1 MSILSLVMFLNIF
14 IKTNFMN
21 ERLMQNN
28 DHFILNTIAQTIF
41 DKKGMNILA
50 LDVRRCSSL
59 TDYVIIAEGS
69 VDKHVVAIA
78 SAISKNLHEIGIS
91 PSHEEG
97 FRMGD
102 WIVLDYI
109 NIMIHLF
116 IPLVR
121 EKYQLEELWRE
132 ADIVDLSIDVSS
144 SRTGSYAGSERSASF

>member
-1 MSILSLVMFLNIF
+1 
-14 IKTNFMN
+14 MN

>member
-1 MSILSLVMFLNIF
+1 
-14 IKTNFMN
+14 
-21 ERLMQNN
+21 MQKN

-78 SAISKNLHEIGIS
+78 SAVSKSLHEIGIS
-91 PSHEEG
+91 PCHEEG
-97 FRMGD
+97 FRIGD

-109 NIMIHLF
+109 NIMIHIF

-132 ADIVDLSIDVSS
+132 AEIVDLSIDVSS
-144 SRTGSYAGSERSASF
+144 SRTDSYAASERSASF

>member
-1 MSILSLVMFLNIF
+1 
-14 IKTNFMN
+14 
-21 ERLMQNN
+21 MQKN

-50 LDVRRCSSL
+50 LDVRCCSSL

-69 VDKHVVAIA
+69 VDKHVVSLA
-78 SAISKNLHEIGIS
+78 SGVTRSLNEIGMS
-91 PSHEEG
+91 PCHEEG
-97 FRMGD
+97 YRVGD

-116 IPLVR
+116 IPVVR

-132 ADIVDLSIDVSS
+132 GEIVDLSIDISC
-144 SRTGSYAGSERSASF
+144 SRTGSYAGSERSVSF

>member
-1 MSILSLVMFLNIF
+1 
-14 IKTNFMN
+14 MN
-21 ERLMQNN
+21 ERQMQKN

-50 LDVRRCSSL
+50 LDVRSCSSL

-69 VDKHVVAIA
+69 VDKHVVSIA
-78 SAISKNLHEIGIS
+78 SAVARSLSEIGIS
-91 PSHEEG
+91 PCHQEG
-97 FRMGD
+97 FRVGD

-116 IPLVR
+116 IPVVR

-132 ADIVDLSIDVSS
+132 GAIVDLSIDVSS
-144 SRTGSYAGSERSASF
+144 SRTGSYAGSERSVSF